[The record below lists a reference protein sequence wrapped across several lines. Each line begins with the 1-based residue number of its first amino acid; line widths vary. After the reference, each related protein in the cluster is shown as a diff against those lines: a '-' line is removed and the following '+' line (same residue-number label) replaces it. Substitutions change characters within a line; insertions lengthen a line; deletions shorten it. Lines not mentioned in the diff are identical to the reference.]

1 MTEKTKP
8 WLPIDARWWPEIANH
23 LPRPW
28 PQEAVY
34 MDLRWWEDQAAQGRA
49 KRPGR
54 AALCQR
60 WGWNEKRAR
69 LAMRNGSEWER
80 ASEGPARGQTRAQKG
95 PKNAAQVSEITEPR
109 GPTGASQGPARGQT
123 RAPRALKQ
131 NTEQKTEQIK
141 TLTSDSPKPAPRV
154 GPVRRVFDQIVKL
167 RIEAMPGA
175 RELVMTKARGQTL
188 KARIMEH
195 SEEEVLGVV
204 RWWLKSQHPRAGY
217 LREKGHGID
226 TLLRASNFPKYLE
239 FSREPAR
246 AVVTPQAKQAWAR
259 TQKPSNPGKLPPPSA
274 SRAPEPPKLNA
285 YSAEQIAAVEA
296 EFEPLRATCK
306 PETWERMV
314 RTALQ
319 QQHGAA

>member
-1 MTEKTKP
+1 MKEKTAP
-8 WLPIDARWWPEIANH
+8 WLQIDVNWWPDIADH

-28 PQEAVY
+28 PENAVY
-34 MDLRWWEDQAAQGRA
+34 MDLRWYADQEAQGRA
-49 KRPGR
+49 KRPSR
-54 AALCQR
+54 PVLCAR
-60 WGWNEKRAR
+60 WGWTDWKARQALKAENLWQSTNRRPTDDQPATNRKTASKRLKSQAPASGSHPDR
-69 LAMRNGSEWER
+69 LP
-80 ASEGPARGQTRAQKG
+80 ASSTRA
-95 PKNAAQVSEITEPR
+95 V
-109 GPTGASQGPARGQT
+109 
-123 RAPRALKQ
+123 KQ
-131 NTEQKTEQIK
+131 NTEDRTQSVK
-141 TLTSDSPKPAPRV
+141 TLTSDSPKPAPRLA
-154 GPVRRVFDQIVKL
+154 PVRSVFDEIVKL

-195 SEEEVLGVV
+195 SEEEVLAVV

-217 LREKGHGID
+217 LREQGHGID

-259 TQKPSNPGKLPPPSA
+259 TQKPSNPGKLPPPS
-274 SRAPEPPKLNA
+274 SKRTPEPPKLNA
-285 YSAEQIAAVEA
+285 YSAEQIAAVEDELA
-296 EFEPLRATCK
+296 PLKAGCK
-306 PETWERMV
+306 PETWDRMI